1 MPTSIHCPAC
11 NRLLRMPEEYLGRSV
26 QCPGC
31 QLTFTAGAD
40 AGEMPSVLPSRR
52 EPETERIPFV
62 QRAHDDEDQPWTGRR
77 SPGGRDEDYQADLPR
92 MGRRPPGADHRDEDS
107 SRRHRAARRDRAQ
120 AAIAGPANALRITGI
135 AGLVLGVVAL
145 LWSIFYG
152 FQDDY
157 WAVVMGISRIFLS
170 IGSICWAGSV
180 LVGALKMK
188 NFEAYRS
195 VKISC
200 IVALFPC
207 NPAWLAGLP
216 LGIWGLRVLN
226 ESDVRDVFD
235 EEAGYGTWWH

>member
-1 MPTSIHCPAC
+1 
-11 NRLLRMPEEYLGRSV
+11 MPEEYLGRSV
-26 QCPGC
+26 KCPGC

-40 AGEMPSVLPSRR
+40 TGETSSMLPIHR
-52 EPETERIPFV
+52 EPADPVPFV
-62 QRAHDDEDQPWTGRR
+62 QPARDDEDMPWTGHR
-77 SPGGRDEDYQADLPR
+77 SPGGRGEEYQADLPYL
-92 MGRRPPGADHRDEDS
+92 GRRPPGEDRDDS
-107 SRRHRAARRDRAQ
+107 WSRRHRTLRRERAQ
-120 AAIAGPANALRITGI
+120 ATIAGPAKALQLTGI
-135 AGLVLGVVAL
+135 VGIVLGVLAL

-170 IGSICWAGSV
+170 VGSICWAGSV

-195 VKISC
+195 VKLSC
-200 IVALFPC
+200 IVALLPC

-216 LGIWGLRVLN
+216 LSIWALRAL
-226 ESDVRDVFD
+226 SQTDVQDVFD